1 MINNKLYKDIKFKL
15 KLNYYRYFNPY
26 IINHYN
32 VINKLLT
39 FKTIGVSYFSKYPK
53 AQSHVNLNDKLF
65 DSNLKAKEEF
75 LITAETQTNIKKSII
90 DDINIICKS
99 DKKYEIN
106 SENFQSF
113 YIKYDYHIEQNI
125 DSMVEYLKKDIIKND
140 IS

>member
-1 MINNKLYKDIKFKL
+1 MKLFNIKQNKFYEEIKFKL

-65 DSNLKAKEEF
+65 DSNSKAKEEF

-90 DDINIICKS
+90 DDIKIICKS

-125 DSMVEYLKKDIIKND
+125 DLIVY
-140 IS
+140 